1 MLSAM
6 RFGSLMVLLGGG
18 RVPAQQPADL
28 HTHPAPGP
36 VARSNEV
43 SSPPAQSVRDARSG
57 VSFQLP
63 PGWNLARRDGELST
77 FHLDARSAPKGAD
90 MRAVA
95 NLAFNPYPFSTFSGA
110 LFYLSITPHSTALQC
125 AAQANSRPETAGSPV
140 PIGDLLF
147 ARGHDEQGSIC
158 TEARD
163 TVYTAMHRGSC
174 LRFDLTIHNF
184 CGGEVSGA
192 QDLTEKQLGAIQ
204 QRLEDILATVRL
216 TGR

>member
-1 MLSAM
+1 
-6 RFGSLMVLLGGG
+6 
-18 RVPAQQPADL
+18 
-28 HTHPAPGP
+28 
-36 VARSNEV
+36 
-43 SSPPAQSVRDARSG
+43 
-57 VSFQLP
+57 
-63 PGWNLARRDGELST
+63 
-77 FHLDARSAPKGAD
+77 
-90 MRAVA
+90 
-95 NLAFNPYPFSTFSGA
+95 
-110 LFYLSITPHSTALQC
+110 
-125 AAQANSRPETAGSPV
+125 
-140 PIGDLLF
+140 LLF